1 MITPLPNS
9 FLSGSEERNIIE
21 CPVNIKPKA
30 AERYRVGKKLLETYI
45 LVSKQFTE
53 NKWLIKS
60 VNQIKTNHTNIC
72 LTLSLDIQFEL

>member
-1 MITPLPNS
+1 MSNDE
-9 FLSGSEERNIIE
+9 GSWK
-21 CPVNIKPKA
+21 KP
-30 AERYRVGKKLLETYI
+30 YGVETYI